1 MFPLKD
7 TIPSYTKP
15 VLTIS
20 LIAANVIVFFYEL
33 SLDPRE
39 LMIFLYNYGFVPG
52 RYTLEQL
59 KEVAVFK
66 SNPIIP
72 VISSMFLHGGWT
84 HLIGNMWSLW
94 LFGDNVED
102 LMGKFNFLIFYICSG
117 LVAMGMHFITNL
129 HSTVPTIGAS
139 GAISGVMGAY
149 FAFFPYSRIITLV
162 FIFFFPMFVAIPA
175 VIYLGLWFL
184 SQIFN
189 GTLSVVVGNFSG
201 VAWWAHIGGF
211 IFGMLAGSFFVKRR
225 PRGYNRY
232 IDV

>member
-15 VLTIS
+15 VLTVSI
-20 LIAANVIVFFYEL
+20 IVANVIVFFYEL

-39 LMIFLYNYGFVPG
+39 LLAFLYNYGFVPG

-59 KEVAVFK
+59 KGAAVFQ
-66 SNPIIP
+66 SNPLVP
-72 VISSMFLHGGWT
+72 LFSSMFLHGGWT

-102 LMGKFNFLIFYICSG
+102 VMGKFNFLMFYICSG
-117 LVAMGMHFITNL
+117 LVAMGMHFLANI

-139 GAISGVMGAY
+139 GAISGIMGAY
-149 FAFFPYSRIITLV
+149 FVFFPYSRIITL
-162 FIFFFPMFVAIPA
+162 FIIFLFPLLVEIPA
-175 VIYLGLWFL
+175 VFYLGMWFL
-184 SQIFN
+184 SQLFN
-189 GTLSVVVGNFSG
+189 GTLSIVASPFSG

-211 IFGMLAGSFFVKRR
+211 VFGILAGGFFVRR
-225 PRGYNRY
+225 SPRRY
-232 IDV
+232 RI